1 MATNNSNGY
10 TTSRLLTNSN
20 NIRNTLATRNL
31 YTPDVEY
38 PNTNQTTV
46 NKTVEAVSSV
56 IGTVTPFKSFNLK
69 NTVFGRLITDS
80 TPLTE
85 IGLVMLGRQFA
96 LNAMSHLSQQV
107 LPIVKLSNL
116 FDGSKDTKL
125 FTRRIDL
132 RITKK
137 EDDTNFDNFLD
148 KVVYYYPAKDN
159 PFNKNSKN
167 SDFIRNSGTG
177 QLNFL
182 YSSINRNIYKQ
193 NDSTL
198 TEFGNVA
205 KNPIQPRGNITDNR
219 IFFNFSDALAYP
231 YMTKHPNPLAGEIA
245 NKNMSISY
253 SSTASNGQEYAPNAD
268 FINTNFGTTNKTH
281 IYDEGVKGSFND
293 WIDTNTEFVNDNIQN
308 KLVWGRDGVEK
319 NANEKL
325 AQLHGDTERE
335 VNNLNNPET
344 LTTFKIRG
352 GLLEY
357 TRNLLNATEGQVGD
371 ITRKAFR
378 SGDKLV
384 GFNGSGLWRANDSKY
399 STYGGTA
406 LKQGVRQHSVLDQYD
421 RFAKAIRFNGN
432 KVYGGNPNSVIYDSV
447 LPRIHP
453 TLDKIENK
461 DVLNNKNLM
470 FSIENLAVGVI
481 SKGDYGII
489 DDEFGSP
496 IPLCEVG
503 PFNGRIMWFPP
514 YNMEINEI
522 ATAKFE
528 STVMVGRNEPMY
540 NYVNSERSGTLT
552 FTLIVDYPQQLK
564 NYRGQNKQKAIA
576 EFFAF
581 GGNNNAPDLISTVT
595 NLEKKQQDL
604 LNDISKIGGKKEI
617 AEPQI
622 IKPQDI
628 KVVFPND
635 VPRIDDNV
643 NTIIDDMYLKYHYE
657 IIDSCFSSDG
667 TKFGLNRNIYF
678 VTGLTA
684 QPGSNIFVLND
695 PVITGGSFSQYN
707 QGGLRDQFGDCLLN
721 QKLKEIFG
729 NEDIRPYYSVF
740 VYGSASKLFTELNP
754 NDVAA
759 ATAHNLA
766 LGKRRADAVINLVRK
781 RLEAIFGK
789 NIADGIEVTYFGT
802 GTIGDT
808 QSSDDNATKVA
819 IPEEDT
825 KNERY
830 AMIKIQRNT
839 KPIESKEVKLTP
851 NEETTV
857 QQKQNEIQT
866 LQNKINEIKSLQN
879 DCVYNERTGAQSNG
893 VEDAAI
899 LGGFKSVSGN
909 YYYPVFHTQT
919 PEDFHKRLTFLNQ
932 CTRQGAAKRFS
943 TADADG
949 NLTARNSVF
958 GRQPIC
964 ILRIGDF
971 FYTKVIIESVNVDYH
986 DTTWD
991 MNPEGFGMQPMIA
1004 NVTLQM
1010 KIIGGQ
1016 SLKGPIDALQNAVSY
1031 NYYANSTFTNT
1042 GSYALP
1048 SKVAD
1053 DQESYMKGIL
1063 ASKVK
1068 NIGTAFDELQNKK
1081 TEK

>member
-1 MATNNSNGY
+1 MITNGY

-20 NIRNTLATRNL
+20 NIRNVLSTRNL

-38 PNTNQTTV
+38 PNTNQNSV
-46 NKTVEAVSSV
+46 NRTVEAINSV
-56 IGTVTPFKSFNLK
+56 ITAIIPFKSFNLK
-69 NTVFGRLITDS
+69 NTIFGRLVTDS

-85 IGLVMLGRQFA
+85 IGLIMLGKQFA

-107 LPIVKLSNL
+107 LPIIKISNL

-125 FTRRIDL
+125 FTKRIDL

-137 EDDTNFDNFLD
+137 EDDTNFENFLD
-148 KVVYYYPAKDN
+148 KVIYYYPAKDY
-159 PFNKNSKN
+159 PFTKTAKNA
-167 SDFIRNSGTG
+167 DFIRNTGTG

-182 YSSINRNIYKQ
+182 YSAINQNIYKQ
-193 NDSTL
+193 NDTTL
-198 TEFGNVA
+198 IDYGDIA
-205 KNPIQPRGNITDNR
+205 QNPIQPRDNITDNK
-219 IFFNFSDALAYP
+219 IFFNFSSSLAYP
-231 YMTKHPNPLAGEIA
+231 YMIKHPNVVAEDIA
-245 NKNMSISY
+245 NNNMSSSY
-253 SSTASNGQEYAPNAD
+253 SLTTNNGQEYAPNAD
-268 FINTNFGTTNKTH
+268 FINNNFGTTNKTEV
-281 IYDEGVKGSFND
+281 YGEGVKGSFND
-293 WIDTNTEFVNDNIQN
+293 WIDTNTEFVDDNIQN

-319 NANEKL
+319 DANERL
-325 AQLHGDTERE
+325 AQLHGDSDRE
-335 VNNLNNPET
+335 INNLNNIES
-344 LTTFKIRG
+344 LSNFKIRG

-378 SGDKLV
+378 TNDKLV
-384 GFNGSGLWRANDSKY
+384 GFNGSGLWRANFSKY
-399 STYGGTA
+399 VKYGGA
-406 LKQGVRQHSVLDQYD
+406 AGKQGIRQHTTLDQYD

-453 TLDKIENK
+453 SLDKIDNK

-481 SKGDYGII
+481 SKDTYGIM

-496 IPLCEVG
+496 IPLSEVG

-514 YNMEINEI
+514 YNMEINEV
-522 ATAKFE
+522 ASAKYE
-528 STVMVGRNEPMY
+528 STVMVGRNEPIY
-540 NYVNSERSGTLT
+540 NYINSERSGTLA

-564 NYRGQNKQKAIA
+564 NFRGQNKQKEIA

-581 GGNNNAPDLISTVT
+581 GGDIAPDLITTVP

-604 LNDISKIGGKKEI
+604 ITDISKIGDKKEI
-617 AEPQI
+617 IEPKL

-628 KVVFPND
+628 KIVFPND
-635 VPRIDDNV
+635 VPRVGDDV
-643 NTIIDDMYLKYHYE
+643 NTIIDDMYIKYHYE
-657 IIDSCFSSDG
+657 IIGNCISSDG
-667 TKFGLNRNIYF
+667 TAFGLNQKIYF
-678 VTGLTA
+678 ITGLTKV
-684 QPGSNIFVLND
+684 GENYILND
-695 PVITGGSFSQYN
+695 PAITGGSFSQYS
-707 QGGLRDQFGDCLLN
+707 QAGIKDQFGDCFLN
-721 QKLKEIFG
+721 QKLKEVFG
-729 NEDIRPYYSVF
+729 NEDIRPYYSVSI
-740 VYGSASKLFTELNP
+740 YGSASKLFTELNP
-754 NDVAA
+754 NDIPAGIA
-759 ATAHNLA
+759 YNNA
-766 LGKRRADAVINLVRK
+766 LGKRRADAVINFIKK
-781 RLEAIFGK
+781 RLEAMFGK
-789 NIADGIEVTYFGT
+789 SIADGIEVTYFGT
-802 GTIGDT
+802 GTIGDAE
-808 QSSDDNATKVA
+808 SIVSNATKAA

-830 AMIKIQRNT
+830 ALIKIERKT
-839 KPIESKEVKLTP
+839 KPIETKNSKLTP
-851 NEETTV
+851 DEALTV
-857 QQKQNEIQT
+857 QQKQIEIDK
-866 LQNKINEIKSLQN
+866 LQDRINQIKSIDNINIL
-879 DCVYNERTGAQSNG
+879 NERKGSQSNT
-893 VEDAAI
+893 VEDGAI
-899 LGGFKSVSGN
+899 LTGFKSVSGN

-919 PEDFHKRLTFLNQ
+919 PEDFHKRLTFLQQ

-943 TADADG
+943 SADADG

-971 FYTKVIIESVNVDYH
+971 FYTKIIIETVTVDYH

-1004 NVTLQM
+1004 NVTM
-1010 KIIGGQ
+1010 SIKIIGGQ

-1042 GSYALP
+1042 GIYSLP
-1048 SKVAD
+1048 SKVANEQD
-1053 DQESYMKGIL
+1053 SYNVGIL

-1068 NIGTAFDELQNKK
+1068 NIGTAFDELQKKK